1 MLIDSY
7 GRQLTY
13 ARIALTDKCN
23 LRCTYCMPESGLNW
37 LKNDMLLS
45 TDELKRLLTV
55 LREAGIEKIRFTGG
69 EPTLRKD
76 FESLVQF
83 AFDELAFPKVS
94 LTTNGTFSEAV
105 REALI
110 ARPWHSIN
118 FSLDSLD
125 AATFQKITLRESF
138 ESVYNNLMALINAR
152 MNVRVNMVM
161 LDSIEPEHIQ
171 SMIEL
176 TRKSAV
182 HVRFIEE
189 MPFNGKQ
196 YSHGLKWNALHI
208 QNEIK
213 KQFPSFEALPFQP
226 GATSQEFA
234 SPDFAGTVGIIAAF
248 SRTFCGTCN
257 RLRITPEGAV
267 KTCLYAP
274 SSLSLRQLLREG
286 RSNEEIIHALEAA
299 VLNKPKD
306 GFAAEEMQSLKN
318 YQSMATVG
326 G

>member
-7 GRQLTY
+7 GRHLTY
-13 ARIALTDKCN
+13 ARLALTDKCN
-23 LRCTYCMPESGLNW
+23 LRCTYCMPENGLNW
-37 LKNDMLLS
+37 LKNEMLLS
-45 TDELKRLLTV
+45 TEELKRLMLV
-55 LREAGIEKIRFTGG
+55 LRQAGIEKIRFTGG

-76 FESLVQF
+76 FLELVTC
-83 AFDELAFPKVS
+83 AFDKLAFPKVS
-94 LTTNGTFSEAV
+94 LTTNGTFSQNI
-105 REALI
+105 REEI
-110 ARPWHSIN
+110 IRRPWHSIN

-125 AATFQKITLRESF
+125 AAQFQSITLRESF
-138 ESVYNNLMALINAR
+138 DVVYENLMALIKAR
-152 MNVRVNMVM
+152 MNIRVNMVM
-161 LDSIEPEHIQ
+161 LDSVSSEDIHA
-171 SMIEL
+171 MIEL

-182 HVRFIEE
+182 SVRFIEE
-189 MPFNGKQ
+189 MPFNGKH
-196 YSHGLKWNALHI
+196 YSHGIKWNALHI

-226 GATSQEFA
+226 GATSQDFASTEFA
-234 SPDFAGTVGIIAAF
+234 GSVGIIAAF

-257 RLRITPEGAV
+257 RLRVTPEGTV

-306 GFAAEEMQSLKN
+306 GFAAEEMQALKN